1 MVKFSDAL
9 RNPQREYGN
18 HKANGHVNANAES
31 GVAEH
36 PSMPVPM
43 QRSRRRDPL
52 LSHHCAVMAVYL

>member
-1 MVKFSDAL
+1 MIKFSDVL

-36 PSMPVPM
+36 PSMPVPNAA
-43 QRSRRRDPL
+43 QP
-52 LSHHCAVMAVYL
+52 AP